1 MKKWLF
7 IITLLLL
14 QGCAILPWQVVVAL
28 NGADLLSATTTNKT
42 LSEHALS
49 AATDK
54 DCQWYRLLDG
64 EKACMN
70 TEEEEAYL
78 KEHKC
83 NVPAW
88 DVLKIPYCKKILT
101 RVEKPATPG
110 PDPWSHPLEL
120 LLQQTN

>member
-14 QGCAILPWQVVVAL
+14 QGCAILPWQVGIAL

-54 DCQWYRLLDG
+54 DCQWYILLDG
-64 EKACMN
+64 AKACMN
-70 TEEEEAYL
+70 TKEEEAYL

-88 DVLKIPYCKKILT
+88 DVLKIPYCKKILI

-110 PDPWSHPLEL
+110 PDTWSHPLEL